1 MTNFIRLSILLLFR
15 LLCWCLVTSSF
26 ESSNIIFGL
35 VVCVL
40 IPFGDFRKLQLR
52 ALIPEILLTLRIP
65 IDMMKESFQ
74 LMFISEPYD
83 LFVEEPVSTRARKG
97 SKYAEFLDLFRITFT
112 PMSLVTRRK
121 DVNSWRVHLV
131 SNSPKELSKAVGDE
145 R

>member
-131 SNSPKELSKAVGDE
+131 SNSPKELSKAAGDE